1 MVSDK
6 WILTTV
12 DLTVVIAP
20 IMTKAGTL
28 EPMVKS
34 APSSSTGIMTNRYLQ
49 LQPHWKSIDSGVLVL
64 CISIYWAI
72 LE

>member
-34 APSSSTGIMTNRYLQ
+34 ALSSSTGIMTSRYLH
-49 LQPHWKSIDSGVLVL
+49 LKDHTGKLSIL
-64 CISIYWAI
+64 AF
-72 LE
+72 